1 MSLMVPVISTAMG
14 LEGIEG
20 MRPEYAQVADTATAM
35 ANAIVASLDK
45 APDTVPARNFVIDHY
60 DWQVIVPR
68 FVTAV
73 QQAAQRTTKR

>member
-1 MSLMVPVISTAMG
+1 VPVVSTSMG

-20 MRPEYAQVADTATAM
+20 IRPEYAKVADTAADM
-35 ANAIVASLDK
+35 ANAIVATLDK

-68 FVTAV
+68 FVRAV
-73 QQAAQRTTKR
+73 HQAAQHTTKR